1 MKKLL
6 ISVIAFGALTAVIS
20 CEKEKIITYTG
31 PAVVEFGPS
40 ARTVYTPVFPY
51 ADSAKIQLVS
61 KQLTTDSK
69 VIYQVNAA
77 STAASPAD
85 YQITGTPG
93 ESVIPANS
101 SFAFVKYTLNPAPS
115 TGTAK
120 KLVLTLTGGDLPLSV
135 NYVTHTLTIAP
146 TPVIFTPN
154 TKAITFAGG
163 TSVIRDTVRIRLN
176 NAAARFN
183 QPMTLNYTVRA
194 ASTAVEGADYA
205 FVSAKGVA
213 TVPANSADALVIL
226 DINPVA
232 AQKTLI
238 LDVTAVP
245 GISLSGTT
253 RIVTYTI
260 KP

>member
-6 ISVIAFGALTAVIS
+6 ISAIAFGALTAVVS
-20 CEKEKIITYTG
+20 CEKEKIVTYDG
-31 PAVVEFGPS
+31 PDAVEFYPVS
-40 ARTVYTPVFPY
+40 KTVYTPTFAYP
-51 ADSAKIQLVS
+51 DSAKIQFVA
-61 KQLTTDSK
+61 KQRTSDAKVTYAVDTATTA
-69 VIYQVNAA
+69 VAA
-77 STAASPAD
+77 TD
-85 YQITGTPG
+85 YQITGTAG
-93 ESVIPANS
+93 ETAVPANN
-101 SFAFVKYTLNPAPS
+101 SFAYIKYNLLPV
-115 TGTAK
+115 TASK
-120 KLVLTLTGGDLPLSV
+120 KLVFTLTGGDNIKASE
-135 NYVTHTLTIAP
+135 NYKKYTLTISP

-183 QPMTLNYTVRA
+183 QPVTLNYTVKTGT
-194 ASTAVEGADYA
+194 TAVEGVDYA
-205 FVSAKGVA
+205 FVSTKGVS

-238 LDVTAVP
+238 LDVTSVA
-245 GISLSGTT
+245 GISLAGTT